1 MEVIWF
7 KAITVILII
16 LAGVFGGLFP
26 LKRALSKSGQENMV
40 FGNAFAGGIF
50 LGAGL
55 LHMLPD
61 SIENFGNLNL
71 NIDYPFPAL
80 MAGAGFIFVLFLE
93 KVLVREEKLETIGKT
108 TNQFPSLLFLVLA
121 IHSIIAGMSL
131 GLETSFA
138 SGLVI
143 FLAIIAH
150 KGSASF
156 ALGVSMVQSNTQ
168 KSLFIKTILFFSI
181 MTPIGIIIGS
191 VLSQIDSSRTA
202 LWFEAIFDALAAG
215 TFVYIAILDII
226 HEVFE
231 APNKRWGKFAILIL
245 GFLLMAGIAIWT

>member
-1 MEVIWF
+1 MEILGF
-7 KAITVILII
+7 KAISIILII
-16 LAGVFGGLFP
+16 TAGVFGGLYP
-26 LKRALSKSGQENMV
+26 LRKVLGKNGHENLM

-61 SIENFGNLNL
+61 SIENFGNLSL

-80 MAGAGFIFVLFLE
+80 LAGFGFIFVLFLE
-93 KVLVREEKLETIGKT
+93 KVLVREESLEAIGKT
-108 TNQFPSLLFLVLA
+108 NNQFPTLLFLVLA

-138 SGLVI
+138 SGIVI
-143 FLAIIAH
+143 FIAIIAH

-156 ALGVSMVQSNTQ
+156 ALGVSMANSNTQ

-181 MTPIGIIIGS
+181 MTPLGIIIGS
-191 VLSQIDSSRTA
+191 ILSEIDSSRTA

-231 APNKRWGKFAILIL
+231 APKKKWAKFGVLIL